1 MKFSTSKTELQQALQ
16 KLSKA
21 TPTRSTLPI
30 LGCVLIDSG
39 NNKTILKTTDL
50 EISIQVEIPSSLEK
64 SGQAAIPLKT
74 LLEVTNELPEVRL
87 TIEVDDKNKA
97 TISTDVGHYDLMAKI
112 ADEFP
117 KTPEQKSPTSI
128 TIPGKTLKHIIDS
141 TSFAI
146 SRDELK
152 PALTGVLLQITE
164 DKTIAVS
171 TDGHRLVK
179 QTRGDFG
186 SGGITADIIVP
197 KKFLSYLS
205 SHLRD
210 QDVELL
216 LAEDHLAARVGSDV
230 VITRIIDE
238 SFPNYESVI
247 PKENNKRLVV
257 EKSALLGAIKRVSI
271 FSNKSTHQVALSLS
285 SDGCK
290 ITTEDPEKSS
300 KAQEKIPATFE
311 GEPLVIGYNA
321 EYLKDVVSHIDGE
334 EVAIDLSSSV
344 SAALFSSLQPDEK
357 IESIML
363 LMPIRL
369 ND

>member
-30 LGCVLIDSG
+30 LGCVLIKARDE
-39 NNKTILKTTDL
+39 KTILKTTDL

-97 TISTDVGHYDLMAKI
+97 TISTDLGQYDLMAKSPE
-112 ADEFP
+112 EFP
-117 KTPEQKSPTSI
+117 KTPKQEAPTSI
-128 TIPGKTLKHIIDS
+128 KIPGKTLKHIINA

-152 PALTGVLLQITE
+152 PALTGVLLQIKE
-164 DKTIAVS
+164 DKTVAVS

-179 QTRGDFG
+179 QTRNDFG
-186 SGGITADIIVP
+186 VNGAAVDIIVP
-197 KKFLSYLS
+197 KKFLNYLS
-205 SHLRD
+205 SHLKD
-210 QDVELL
+210 GEVELL
-216 LAEDHLAARVGSDV
+216 LAEDHLAAKVGSDV

-238 SFPNYESVI
+238 SFPNYETVI

-257 EKSALLGAIKRVSI
+257 EKNSLLGAIKRVSI
-271 FSNKSTHQVALSLS
+271 FSNKSTHQVALSLDS
-285 SDGCK
+285 EGCK
-290 ITTEDPEKSS
+290 ITTEDPENSS
-300 KAQEKIPATFE
+300 KAQEKIAATYE
-311 GEPLVIGYNA
+311 GDPIVIGYNA

-334 EVAIDLSSSV
+334 EVAIDLSSPV
-344 SAALFSSLQPDEK
+344 SAALFSSMQSDEK
-357 IESIML
+357 VESIML